1 MEEYRRLLERADAWY
16 RAVKERFPDR
26 VPCGKG
32 CRDCCLGLFDIS
44 PADAELLREGLAQA
58 PPDVRADV
66 VARSREILERLRA
79 ADPRLGEDLDGWS
92 EREIDELCDGLGP
105 VECPVLGPSGE
116 CRLYA
121 HRPLTCRLSGIPVVD
136 VSGEVIAPEGCARCT
151 LRPEE
156 TPPLDAGR
164 LRRDERRFLRRRYPG
179 RGGVTLLIP
188 QALASSEGGGRSG
201 AKARPKTGSER
212 PG

>member
-16 RAVKERFPDR
+16 RSVRERFPDR

-32 CRDCCLGLFDIS
+32 CRDCCLGLFDIT

-58 PPDVRADV
+58 PADVRADIERR
-66 VARSREILERLRA
+66 ARDLVERLRA
-79 ADPRLGEDLDGWS
+79 EFPRLGEDLDGWS
-92 EREIDELCDGLGP
+92 EREIDELCDRLGP
-105 VECPVLGPSGE
+105 VECPALGPAGE

-136 VSGEVIAPEGCARCT
+136 VSGAVLYPEGCARCT

-156 TPPLDAGR
+156 TPPLEAER

-179 RGGVTLLIP
+179 RSGVALLIP
-188 QALASSEGGGRSG
+188 QALAPR
-201 AKARPKTGSER
+201 
-212 PG
+212 

>member
-16 RAVKERFPDR
+16 CAVKERFPDR

-44 PADAELLREGLAQA
+44 PADAELL
-58 PPDVRADV
+58 
-66 VARSREILERLRA
+66 ERLRA
-79 ADPRLGEDLDGWS
+79 AEPRLGEDLDGWS
-92 EREIDELCDGLGP
+92 EREIDELCDRLGA
-105 VECPVLGPSGE
+105 VECPVLGPAGE

-121 HRPLTCRLSGIPVVD
+121 HRPLTCRLSGVPLVD

-188 QALASSEGGGRSG
+188 QALAREG
-201 AKARPKTGSER
+201 